1 MSGNW
6 IRLICLLAGVGA
18 QVALLQLD
26 WRVHAQDNRELGR
39 LAVRSGNRLLIDKA
53 LDASDQPIL
62 HYATRG
68 GHSHHV
74 VLELMQARLSDAA
87 RSAFSQFGIDSPSE
101 QGRILAG
108 SDPATD
114 SVAGKPCQADVKV
127 EFGKSS
133 SPGAERSVFLY
144 PPPPGANTH
153 PESQRILH
161 LQSNSELV
169 IHISAN
175 SDEGQDGPRCRN
187 LITWK
192 RDSNVWEK
200 PFGQD
205 LDWALVAVPG
215 SSVIITMS
223 GDFQGGDQELES
235 LTLEPLKPA
244 RLAIMPSATSEVI
257 QSRKRAGEPLLT
269 VEDLRLSGSFLDVT
283 LSGAM
288 GIPMGEVLGVWR
300 WPLHVLLSA
309 PMLVWVVFGFVS
321 KNRVFLSYSRRDQ
334 DEVAEVH
341 RMLTDARANLW
352 IDRKNILG
360 GARWQRSIER
370 QMRRSRQVLIFLSS
384 KGIERGG
391 FFWIE
396 IGLATSLADKN
407 RKDGFL
413 IPVKLE
419 DCELPE
425 ILMPYN
431 CINYHLPGGREKL
444 IEALKLDPAK
454 LAARSQSAG
463 L

>member
-1 MSGNW
+1 MIGNW
-6 IRLICLLAGVGA
+6 IRPICLLAGVGA
-18 QVALLQLD
+18 QVALLHLD

-39 LAVRSGNRLLIDKA
+39 LTVRSGNRLLIDEA
-53 LDASDQPIL
+53 LDVSDQPIL
-62 HYATRG
+62 HYATRV
-68 GHSHHV
+68 GHGHHV
-74 VLELMQARLSDAA
+74 ALDLMQARLSDAA
-87 RSAFSQFGIDSPSE
+87 RSAFSQFKIDSPSE

-114 SVAGKPCQADVKV
+114 SVAGKSCQTDVKV

-133 SPGAERSVFLY
+133 SPGTERSVVLY

-153 PESQRILH
+153 PESERILH
-161 LQSNSELV
+161 LQSSSELV
-169 IHISAN
+169 IHLSTNSA
-175 SDEGQDGPRCRN
+175 EGQDGPRCTN

-192 RDSNVWEK
+192 RDSRVWEK
-200 PFGQD
+200 PFGRD
-205 LDWALVAVPG
+205 LDWAFVAAPESG
-215 SSVIITMS
+215 VIITMA
-223 GDFQGGDQELES
+223 GDFQSGDQELES
-235 LTLEPLKPA
+235 LTLEPLKPT
-244 RLAIMPSATSEVI
+244 RLAILPSATSEVI

-269 VEDLRLSGSFLDVT
+269 VEDLRLSASLLDVK
-283 LSGAM
+283 LSGVM
-288 GIPMGEVLGVWR
+288 RIPMSEALGVWR

-309 PMLVWVVFGFVS
+309 PMLVWVAFGFVS
-321 KNRVFLSYSRRDQ
+321 RNRVFLSYSRRDQ
-334 DEVAEVH
+334 DEVMTVH
-341 RMLTDARANLW
+341 RILTDAGANLW
-352 IDRKNILG
+352 IDRQNILG
-360 GARWQRSIER
+360 GARWQSFIER
-370 QMRRSRQVLIFLSS
+370 QMRQSRQVLIFLSN

-419 DCELPE
+419 DCELPA

-431 CINYHLPGGREKL
+431 CINYHLPGGRGKL

-454 LAARSQSAG
+454 LAARSQKAG